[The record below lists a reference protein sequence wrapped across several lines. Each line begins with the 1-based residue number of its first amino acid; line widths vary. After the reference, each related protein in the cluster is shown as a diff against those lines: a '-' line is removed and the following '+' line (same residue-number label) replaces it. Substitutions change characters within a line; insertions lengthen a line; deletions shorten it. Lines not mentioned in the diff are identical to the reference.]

1 MRVAFFSEAWEP
13 QINGVVTSSQALA
26 STLVAPR
33 DSVYVFA
40 PRYPGFRDTGANV
53 FRQPAIRYF
62 FQPEFYFSNPLPF
75 AALKAARRWRI
86 DLVHMHS
93 EFTLG
98 LVAGSVARRLGVPS
112 VLTLHTLWEYYGHYF
127 MWGLVPRPLFRY
139 FLSLLYRLP
148 DYFIAPSI
156 KAKDYLSNVIGVTQP
171 IAVIPTGINLSMF
184 RNARLP
190 AEERT
195 RRRAR
200 YGIGPDD
207 TVIMFAGRVGKE
219 KSISVLIDGVAALR
233 RRHPDLKLMIV
244 GSGPFLEH
252 YRRYA
257 ARLGLE
263 REVVFTGYL
272 PYTEMPFMYRLADAF
287 AIASVSE
294 TQGLVT
300 VEALASGLPVVA
312 RDDPANND
320 MVGNGAYGLIFKRD
334 TDFPAVLDRLLAQP
348 DLAARLRAAA
358 ADGSARFNVAHYG
371 KSVREYYK
379 WIVGDFKARKR

>member
-26 STLVAPR
+26 STLVPPR

-40 PRYPGFRDTGANV
+40 PRYPGFHDTTDNV

-62 FQPEFYFSNPLPF
+62 FQPEFYFSNPLPY
-75 AALKAARRWRI
+75 AALKAARRWRV
-86 DLVHMHS
+86 DLVHLHS

-98 LVAGSVARRLGVPS
+98 LVACRIARGLGVPS

-127 MWGLVPRPLFRY
+127 LWGLVPRPLFRF

-148 DYFIAPSI
+148 DYFIAPSV
-156 KAKDYLSNVIGVTQP
+156 KAKDYLENVIGVTRP
-171 IAVIPTGINLSMF
+171 IRVIPTGINLSMF
-184 RNARLP
+184 HDARLP
-190 AEERT
+190 AEERA

-207 TVIMFAGRVGKE
+207 TVVMFAGRVGRE

-233 RRHPDLKLMIV
+233 RRHPNLKLMIV
-244 GSGPFLEH
+244 GSGPYLEH

-272 PYTEMPFMYRLADAF
+272 PYAEMPFMYRLADAF
-287 AIASVSE
+287 AIASISE

-312 RDDPANND
+312 KDDPANND
-320 MVGNGAYGLIFKRD
+320 MVGNGAYGLIYKRD
-334 TDFPAVLDRLLAQP
+334 ADFPAVLDRLLAQP
-348 DLAARLRAAA
+348 GLAARLRASAQ
-358 ADGSARFNVAHYG
+358 DGSARFNVAQYG
-371 KSVREYYK
+371 KSVREYYE
-379 WIVGDFKARKR
+379 WIVDDYKAGKR